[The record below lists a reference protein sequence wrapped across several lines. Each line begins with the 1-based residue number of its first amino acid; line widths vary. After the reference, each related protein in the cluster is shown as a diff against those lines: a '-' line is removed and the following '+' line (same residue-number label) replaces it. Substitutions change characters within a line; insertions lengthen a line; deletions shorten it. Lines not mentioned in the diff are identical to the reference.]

1 MEEKQVEVTKKVEV
15 PIVRDSRLIG
25 KPLTIEKESGG
36 ICACQHKRRGAN
48 IEL

>member
-15 PIVRDSRLIG
+15 PIVKDSRLIG
-25 KPLTIEKESGG
+25 KPLTIEREWR
-36 ICACQHKRRGAN
+36 HKRRGAN